1 MRYLWIVMCSTTLLM
16 GCATTAEQ
24 KKSSLWQ
31 KWSKK
36 DNTAEVEKVAAQSNS
51 LLPAVDLSQ
60 QPGFTDQYRV
70 GKFSVGAWVNQNPGQ
85 LFQKVTARHPDAA
98 LVYMYRPA
106 SRWNRQEIVAP
117 NFFLNGERIPSLLDN
132 HYYWIELPAG
142 SYRLN
147 TTHPLGAIHFQ
158 KPKLLDFDVEAGQTY
173 FIKYEEQGFRT
184 GGSYA
189 KPLYLMAE
197 EIGLKEIMTTQL
209 KTPGLSYIKYD
220 EMVTTPLD
228 DNIHQVPYQSVNK
241 AQLSEKHNVSLR
253 TPFKLWNPLTW

>member
-85 LFQKVTARHPDAA
+85 LFQKVTAWHPDAA
-98 LVYMYRPA
+98 L
-106 SRWNRQEIVAP
+106 
-117 NFFLNGERIPSLLDN
+117 LLDR
-132 HYYWIELPAG
+132 IACG
-142 SYRLN
+142 
-147 TTHPLGAIHFQ
+147 
-158 KPKLLDFDVEAGQTY
+158 KLSL
-173 FIKYEEQGFRT
+173 KYNA
-184 GGSYA
+184 S
-189 KPLYLMAE
+189 
-197 EIGLKEIMTTQL
+197 IGRNSFS
-209 KTPGLSYIKYD
+209 KT
-220 EMVTTPLD
+220 EV
-228 DNIHQVPYQSVNK
+228 V
-241 AQLSEKHNVSLR
+241 R
-253 TPFKLWNPLTW
+253 F